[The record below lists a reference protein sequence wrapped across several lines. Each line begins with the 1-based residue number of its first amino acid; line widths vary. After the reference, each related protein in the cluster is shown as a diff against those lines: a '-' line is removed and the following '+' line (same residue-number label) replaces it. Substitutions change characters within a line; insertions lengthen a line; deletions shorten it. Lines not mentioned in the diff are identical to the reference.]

1 MAYSAKDITECK
13 TKCAKLR
20 EAKGNVIIT
29 NGGTFFPVC
38 RDQFLKD
45 IVKSYGVLK
54 FDQP

>member
-1 MAYSAKDITECK
+1 MAYSAKDITKCK

-20 EAKGNVIIT
+20 KAKGNVMFR

-45 IVKSYGVLK
+45 TVKSYGALK